1 MSEKPDIKQ
10 DMNKIKGI
18 LINFLVPLICL
29 GISVVLFITV
39 IYPSI
44 NGGPTLAAELAQK
57 LALDTQLQNKLD
69 NLKKLVNFKKA
80 VDENSDLVSNV
91 LVSETQ
97 VPELMT
103 QIDLIAKESGITV
116 KNLSN
121 SLSTNVATPGSGPKS
136 NAETVIVSMAASG
149 TYDQLVVF
157 FESLENSGRLVNVDN
172 FRLSITGDTNSTVD
186 VNLSLSSPYL
196 SVQSNAVTDDP
207 VDLDISS
214 KGFTNLMSKLK
225 ELRIYTPSKSQ
236 IDKVLTS
243 DVVESTPSATPTPT
257 PNPTAF

>member
-1 MSEKPDIKQ
+1 MAEKPDIKQ
-10 DMNKIKGI
+10 DMTKIKGI
-18 LINFLVPLICL
+18 LINFLVPLVCL
-29 GISVVLFITV
+29 GISVVLFIGV

-44 NGGPTLAAELAQK
+44 NSGPTLTLELSQK
-57 LALDTQLQNKLD
+57 LALDSQLQGKLD

-80 VDENSDLVSNV
+80 VDENSELVSDV

-121 SLSTNVATPGSGPKS
+121 SLNTTAAGSGPKAS
-136 NAETVIVSMAASG
+136 AESVIVSMAATG

-172 FRLSITGDTNSTVD
+172 FRLSIAGDTNSMVD

-214 KGFTNLMSKLK
+214 KSFSTLMAKLK

-257 PNPTAF
+257 PNPTAL